1 LSGVRLHARWTPAAF
16 MAPAL
21 AVLGVFF
28 ALAFAQVVYYSF
40 TRYTAFTGPD
50 FVGFDNYRHLLTS
63 TRFWRCVGNSALYL
77 LVTPALIV
85 LSMFAAMVVHSS
97 LRGMGW
103 LRLVL
108 FLPVVTPTIVAA
120 LAWRLL
126 LENDGLLNTGLQGIG
141 AERVAWLT
149 KQPWT
154 LISPMLVTLWKGFGF
169 YMMIFLAGLMA
180 VPKEL
185 EEAARIDGASRLG
198 VLRNVVL
205 PSLWP
210 VMTLVAIVSSISALK
225 VFDEIYVTV
234 KGVPIEHQTGV
245 PLVYFTAFELGDFGL
260 ASATGILLFVV
271 ILALSLI
278 NLRLTNKRA
287 EAEGGK

>member
-1 LSGVRLHARWTPAAF
+1 MHAPWTPIAF

-21 AVLGVFF
+21 AVLTVFF
-28 ALAFAQVVYYSF
+28 LLAFAQVVYYSF

-50 FVGFDNYRHLLTS
+50 YVGLENYKNLLSS

-77 LVTPALIV
+77 LVTPALIA
-85 LSMFAAMVVHSS
+85 LSMGAALIVHSG
-97 LRGMGW
+97 LRGLGW
-103 LRLVL
+103 LRLIL

-126 LENDGLLNTGLQGIG
+126 LENDGLLNAGLRGLG
-141 AERVAWLT
+141 ADGVAWLT

-169 YMMIFLAGLMA
+169 YMMIFLAGLLA
-180 VPKEL
+180 VPREL
-185 EEAARIDGASRLG
+185 EEAARLDGASRLG
-198 VLRNVVL
+198 VLKSVVL

-245 PLVYFTAFELGDFGL
+245 PLVYFTAFEIGDFGL
-260 ASATGILLFVV
+260 ASATGILLFIV
-271 ILALSLI
+271 ILALSLV
-278 NLRLTNKRA
+278 NLRLTRRRA
-287 EAEGGK
+287 EAGGAR